1 VGEGIEE
8 SELRSGMRKRK
19 DGECEEDIR
28 PVGGKSEE
36 AADLKKYIKMLQN
49 SVSGIGNKLINSPF

>member
-1 VGEGIEE
+1 
-8 SELRSGMRKRK
+8 MRKRK